1 MSDLRRIAIA
11 SPAAKHRN
19 STGTGFYNRFA
30 PLEPRTRLPST
41 GKRQLCPENEN
52 GNYFKFP
59 KLDAN
64 LVFFQLQGKDIHID
78 NAKKNL
84 ATAVI
89 SANFKPDDGGIGTML
104 TNLASA
110 VDNLLKGNDI
120 LKSSVIDLCK
130 APTGP
135 ATPKPAFNFS
145 LATSPQPA
153 PTQKKAHTSKPTPTP
168 EENLAAKVKRTLREA
183 ERRTVIFDLDL
194 GPRPTVGAKYIA
206 RLFYFAR
213 YIAVCIF

>member
-1 MSDLRRIAIA
+1 MPVKPILMSDLRRIAIA

-64 LVFFQLQGKDIHID
+64 LVYSQLQGQDIHID

-84 ATAVI
+84 DTASAVI
-89 SANFKPDDGGIGTML
+89 SANFKPDDGGIGTVL

-110 VDNLLKGNDI
+110 VDNLIKGNDI
-120 LKSSVIDLCK
+120 LKSSVIDLC
-130 APTGP
+130 
-135 ATPKPAFNFS
+135 
-145 LATSPQPA
+145 
-153 PTQKKAHTSKPTPTP
+153 
-168 EENLAAKVKRTLREA
+168 
-183 ERRTVIFDLDL
+183 
-194 GPRPTVGAKYIA
+194 
-206 RLFYFAR
+206 
-213 YIAVCIF
+213 